1 MVRVLPRVGYAAV
14 GLLYATIGVIA
25 ARIAFLGVK
34 DRAAGMH
41 GSLAVLLRQPEGR
54 TILFAVAAGL
64 ACFALWRL
72 IQTFTARGNFITRV
86 GWAITAIGYAALTWT
101 AIGLLLR
108 FPRGENFERMGV
120 GMLLPSPL
128 GRGALWLAAAILIVA
143 GIVAIVQG
151 VTGRLPRW
159 LRAAGERRPLKRV
172 ALRMARFGLA
182 ARGVVGIVM
191 GWLLLKAVATFNPR
205 VAREIG
211 GSLKFL
217 SESKGGPLLMGIVAL
232 GLLSYGLA
240 MWAVA
245 FSRRPA

>member
-14 GLLYATIGVIA
+14 GLLYATIGFVA
-25 ARIAFLGVK
+25 ARIAFLGAR
-34 DRAAGMH
+34 DRATGMH
-41 GSLAVLLRQPEGR
+41 AALTVLLRQPEGR
-54 TILFAVAAGL
+54 TILTAVAVGL
-64 ACFALWRL
+64 ACFAAWRL
-72 IQTFTARGNFITRV
+72 IQTFTFRGDFITRI

-101 AIGLLLR
+101 AVGVLLR

-128 GRGALWLAAAILIVA
+128 GRGLLRLVGAILIVA
-143 GIVAIVQG
+143 GIVAVVQG
-151 VTGRLPRW
+151 VLGRLPRW
-159 LRAAGERRPLKRV
+159 LRAAGQRRPLKEL
-172 ALRMARFGLA
+172 ALRIARFGLA

-217 SESKGGPLLMGIVAL
+217 SESAGGPILMGVVAL
-232 GLLSYGLA
+232 GLVSYGVA

-245 FSRRPA
+245 VSRRPA